1 MIWRKFKNLLLD
13 LFFPKICLGCK
24 QSDTYLCADCFN
36 KIEIVDHIEHEPS
49 AYLNKII
56 FATSYANPLIRE
68 LIKSYKY
75 RFAQELAEPLSQL
88 IIKTLEKFNLD
99 IQISAQGGPA
109 VGWQS
114 NPNSKFLIVPVP
126 LHKYR
131 LRKRGFNQAE
141 LIAQKIAN
149 YFNLPINTNALQRIV
164 YTEPQANLKDKAEKR
179 LHNIRNAF
187 AINPKN
193 KDLIR
198 DKIIILIDDVITTGG
213 TLIEAGKVLKQNNAK
228 EVWALTVAKG

>member
-1 MIWRKFKNLLLD
+1 MIWKKFKNLLLD
-13 LFFPKICLGCK
+13 LFFPKTCLNCK
-24 QSDTYLCADCFN
+24 RSDTYLCADCFN

-49 AYLNKII
+49 AYLDKII

-88 IIKTLEKFNLD
+88 IIKTLKKFNLD
-99 IQISAQGGPA
+99 IQIQ
-109 VGWQS
+109 
-114 NPNSKFLIVPVP
+114 NSIIVPIP

-141 LIAQKIAN
+141 LIAQKIADH
-149 YFNLPINTNALQRIV
+149 FNLPINTNILKRIV
-164 YTEPQANLKDKAEKR
+164 YTEPQANLKDNTKKR
-179 LHNIRNAF
+179 LNNIRNAF
-187 AINPKN
+187 AIDSQY

-198 DKIIILIDDVITTGG
+198 DKVVVLIDDVMTTGG
-213 TLIEAGKVLKQNNAK
+213 TLIEAAKILKQNNAK